1 VLVVDD
7 DQQILDGWKRG
18 AGRDRVV
25 LGARDPVSARRL
37 ARANEFDLAIVDLR
51 LGRASGIELVRD
63 LRADVP
69 DLLIALCSG
78 YISVDVTVQ
87 AIRAGADAVVYKPT
101 TFKEVLRRVQKLPSD
116 PNLSETPSL
125 ARAEWEHMM
134 RVLEDCNGNVSA
146 AARRLGIFRSSLQR
160 RLRKIAP
167 G

>member
-1 VLVVDD
+1 MVH
-7 DQQILDGWKRG
+7 
-18 AGRDRVV
+18 
-25 LGARDPVSARRL
+25 GARDPGSALRL
-37 ARANEFDLAIVDLR
+37 ARAHEFDLAIVDLR

-63 LRADVP
+63 LRAEVP

-78 YISVDVTVQ
+78 YVSVDVTVA
-87 AIRAGADAVVYKPT
+87 AIRAGANAVVYKPT
-101 TFKEVLRRVQKLPSD
+101 TFKEVLRRVQRPADEPDLTD
-116 PNLSETPSL
+116 TPTL

-134 RVLEDCNGNVSA
+134 RVLEDCHGNVSA

>member
-7 DQQILDGWKRG
+7 DQQILDGWRRG
-18 AGRDRVV
+18 AGRERVV
-25 LGARDPVSARRL
+25 LGARDPVSARKL

-63 LRADVP
+63 LRAEVP

-78 YISVDVTVQ
+78 YVSVDVTVA

-101 TFKEVLRRVQKLPSD
+101 TFKEVLRRVQRTSAE